1 MTNMTTVDTIIS
13 ALGGNQKVATITH
26 TDPKAIS
33 NWRSLGKFPAATYVA
48 LQTRLK
54 QMGLSAPDKLWGM
67 RGVKRTV
74 KRRGRK

>member
-1 MTNMTTVDTIIS
+1 MTTVDTIIS
-13 ALGGNQKVATITH
+13 ALGGNQKVATMTH

-67 RGVKRTV
+67 RGARHVK
-74 KRRGRK
+74 KRKARK